1 MSIFTRVR
9 RLFMLTC
16 EDVNAFLVEYVDGT
30 LDDRTEQRFERHVES
45 CTQCRTFLEQYR
57 TTIEMAREDRV
68 EEEPPP
74 ELVEHTL
81 AFLREEL
88 DS

>member
-30 LDDRTEQRFERHVES
+30 LDDRTERRFERHVES
-45 CTQCRTFLEQYR
+45 CMQCRTFLE
-57 TTIEMAREDRV
+57 
-68 EEEPPP
+68 
-74 ELVEHTL
+74 
-81 AFLREEL
+81 
-88 DS
+88 

>member
-57 TTIEMAREDRV
+57 TTM

>member
-16 EDVNAFLVEYVDGT
+16 EDVNAFLVDYFDGT
-30 LDDRTEQRFERHVES
+30 LDERTEQRFEHHVET
-45 CTQCRTFLEQYR
+45 CTTCQTYLEQYR
-57 TTIEMAREDRV
+57 TTIEMAREDRM
-68 EEEPPP
+68 EEEVPP

-88 DS
+88 DT

>member
-1 MSIFTRVR
+1 
-9 RLFMLTC
+9 
-16 EDVNAFLVEYVDGT
+16 
-30 LDDRTEQRFERHVES
+30 VES
-45 CTQCRTFLEQYR
+45 CMQCRTFLEQYR